1 MRQRPGSFFFCSI
14 GHMVQRTLLIA
25 AAPHHQG
32 EVNQSPKGHEGALGM
47 VRHPEPLPTAHAL
60 LMERREVHFSLCRGT
75 CFSSGHLVAPVFRSL
90 VFLPPVSSSCQD
102 RFAILVFFRAP
113 PVILN
118 AQLTTDAIEVPNT
131 DVDVEL
137 FL

>member
-102 RFAILVFFRAP
+102 RFAILVFFLR
-113 PVILN
+113 LLCLWHEHLTLC
-118 AQLTTDAIEVPNT
+118 AQDHQKGVSEHTQS
-131 DVDVEL
+131 
-137 FL
+137 